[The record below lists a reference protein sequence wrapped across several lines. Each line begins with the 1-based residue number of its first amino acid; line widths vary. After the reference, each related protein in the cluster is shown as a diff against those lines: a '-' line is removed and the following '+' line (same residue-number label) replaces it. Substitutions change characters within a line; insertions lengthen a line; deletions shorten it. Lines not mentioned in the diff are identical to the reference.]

1 MQFSEYTSPTAIES
15 YQNGSITIA
24 GQTYTQPI
32 IIGQSIS
39 VFADMPAVAHMQPE
53 HFQAAV
59 QAGAEIIII
68 GSGEKQ
74 QFAAPQT
81 VAALSALGIGLES
94 MSTAAA
100 CRTFSLLQSEGRKV
114 WAWLHV

>member
-1 MQFSEYTSPTAIES
+1 MQFSEHTSSAAIEA
-15 YQNGSITIA
+15 YQSGSITIA
-24 GQTYTQPI
+24 AETYTCPI
-32 IIGQSIS
+32 IIGDGIRIC
-39 VFADMPAVAHMQPE
+39 ADMPIAANMQPE

-59 QAGAEIIII
+59 AAGAEIIII

-74 QFAAPQT
+74 QFAPPQT
-81 VAALSALGIGLES
+81 VAALSAIGIGLES